1 MENDVATRGD
11 LREIGKNA
19 VRAEIAQRAVMLLDE
34 RGFDQT
40 TVEEIS
46 AAVGISPRSFFRYFA
61 TKEDVA
67 IGDLMPL
74 GRLVEEELLARP
86 DDEDAWVALRASM
99 APLHRMAVSEPDIV
113 RRGTR
118 VALSTAAL
126 RAKTIERHMVW
137 AAALAPIV
145 ARRIKGKQE
154 HVVLAAEAITQSAL
168 ACLNVAT
175 SAWAAGGTQSY
186 SSLID
191 EAFAAVAATVRPRPL
206 GTTDR
211 SNR

>member
-1 MENDVATRGD
+1 MENDASGRGD

-19 VRAEIAQRAVMLLDE
+19 VRAEIAQRAVILLDE

-86 DDEDAWVALRASM
+86 DDEDPWVALRAAL
-99 APLHRMAVSEPDIV
+99 APLERIADSDPDNV
-113 RRGTR
+113 RRATR
-118 VALSTAAL
+118 VALSTPGL
-126 RAKTIERHMVW
+126 RAKTIERHIAW

-145 ARRIKGKQE
+145 ARRIKGEKE
-154 HVVLAAEAITQSAL
+154 HVALAAEAITQSAL

-175 SAWAAGGTQSY
+175 SAWGAGGPQSY
-186 SSLID
+186 SSLLD
-191 EAFAAVAATVRPRPL
+191 EAFAAVH
-206 GTTDR
+206 R
-211 SNR
+211 SLAR